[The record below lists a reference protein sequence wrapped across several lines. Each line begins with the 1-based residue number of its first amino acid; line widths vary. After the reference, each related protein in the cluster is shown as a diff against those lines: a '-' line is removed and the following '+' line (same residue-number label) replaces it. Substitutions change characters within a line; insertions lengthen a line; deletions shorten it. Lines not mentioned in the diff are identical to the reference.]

1 MIDGQDFPKDFETSC
16 PFCIFRSVRLVTN
29 ADRIQELFMK
39 ITLQL
44 RGSLTKYF
52 EGEKTRQIE
61 VPDGCTAEEALKTAG
76 IDWTVISNFG
86 FVAVNGKRV
95 MIYDKLQEGD
105 ELKAYPKISGG

>member
-1 MIDGQDFPKDFETSC
+1 MQ
-16 PFCIFRSVRLVTN
+16 
-29 ADRIQELFMK
+29 
-39 ITLQL
+39 ITIQL

-61 VPDGCTAEEALKTAG
+61 VSDCCTAEEALKTAG
-76 IDWTVISNFG
+76 IDWTAIKNFG

-95 MIYDKLQEGD
+95 MIYDKLKDGD

>member
-1 MIDGQDFPKDFETSC
+1 MQ
-16 PFCIFRSVRLVTN
+16 
-29 ADRIQELFMK
+29 
-39 ITLQL
+39 ITIQL

-52 EGEKTRQIE
+52 EGEKVKRVE
-61 VPDGCTAEEALKTAG
+61 VTDGSSAEEALQTVG
-76 IDWTVISNFG
+76 IDWTTISNFG